1 MDAPVALRVGKVE
14 KRVRDGRG
22 DVDRLRF
29 MVKYISWTLRRRD
42 LVPIGLY
49 PRPIPVQTAGYQCCI
64 SFLGR

>member
-1 MDAPVALRVGKVE
+1 MEAPVALRVGKVE

-42 LVPIGLY
+42 LVPISNPDQSRY
-49 PRPIPVQTAGYQCCI
+49 KRPVVGIIVLV
-64 SFLGR
+64 F